1 MNMSAS
7 TKLTTGSVFKNGL
20 VTENPTIRMLL
31 GMCPTMAV
39 STSAIN
45 AVGMGLS
52 AMIVLTASNAVIA
65 LIRDLIP
72 EKLRIPGFIVVIA
85 TFVTMIDMAL
95 HAFFPDIHKAL
106 GIFIPLIVV
115 NCIILGRAEAFASK
129 NAVWLSTVDGVAMGL
144 GFTSGL
150 LILGTVREILGN
162 GTYFG
167 LPVVAGVFPQVIVM
181 ILPAGGFI
189 TLGLTIAVANWI
201 EARRRKA

>member
-1 MNMSAS
+1 MSAS
-7 TKLTTGSVFKNGL
+7 SKLTTASVFKNGL

-31 GMCPTMAV
+31 GMCPTLAV

-52 AMIVLTASNAVIA
+52 AMIVLTLSNIVIA

-72 EKLRIPGFIVVIA
+72 AKLRIPGFIVVIA
-85 TFVTMIDMAL
+85 TFVTMTDLAL

-129 NAVWLSTVDGVAMGL
+129 NTVLLSAVDGVAMGL

-167 LPVVAGVFPQVIVM
+167 LSVVAGAMPQVIVM

-201 EARRRKA
+201 ETRRKQA

>member
-1 MNMSAS
+1 MSSA
-7 TKLTTGSVFKNGL
+7 KQLTPGSVFKNGL
-20 VTENPTIRMLL
+20 IVENPTLRMLL

-39 STSAIN
+39 STSAVN

-52 AMIVLTASNAVIA
+52 ATIVLVLSNVVISM
-65 LIRDLIP
+65 LRNLIP
-72 EKLRIPGFIVVIA
+72 DKLRIPGYIVVIA
-85 TFVTMIDMAL
+85 TFVTMTDLAL

-115 NCIILGRAEAFASK
+115 NCIILGRAEAFAGK
-129 NAVWLSTVDGVAMGL
+129 NPVALSAVDGVAMGL

-167 LPVVAGVFPQVIVM
+167 LPLVADAIPQVIVM

-189 TLGLTIAVANWI
+189 TLGLTIATANWI
-201 EARRRKA
+201 EARRKKA

>member
-1 MNMSAS
+1 MSAS
-7 TKLTTGSVFKNGL
+7 SKLTTASVFKNGL

-52 AMIVLTASNAVIA
+52 AMIVLTLSNIVIA

-72 EKLRIPGFIVVIA
+72 AKLRIPGFIVVIA
-85 TFVTMIDMAL
+85 TFVTMTDLAL

-129 NAVWLSTVDGVAMGL
+129 NTVLLSAVDGVAMGL

-167 LPVVAGVFPQVIVM
+167 LSVVAGAMPQVIVM

-201 EARRRKA
+201 ETRRKQA

>member
-1 MNMSAS
+1 MSAS
-7 TKLTTGSVFKNGL
+7 SKLTTTSVFKNGL

-52 AMIVLTASNAVIA
+52 AMIVLTLSNIVIA

-85 TFVTMIDMAL
+85 TFVTMTDLAL

-129 NAVWLSTVDGVAMGL
+129 NAVWLSAVDGVAMGL

-167 LPVVAGVFPQVIVM
+167 LPVVAGVLPQVIVM

-201 EARRRKA
+201 EARRKNS

>member
-1 MNMSAS
+1 MSAS
-7 TKLTTGSVFKNGL
+7 SKLTTTSVFKNGL

-52 AMIVLTASNAVIA
+52 AMIVLTLSNIVIA

-85 TFVTMIDMAL
+85 TFVTMTDLAL

-129 NAVWLSTVDGVAMGL
+129 NAVWLSAVDGVAMGL

-167 LPVVAGVFPQVIVM
+167 LPAVAGVLPQVIVM

-201 EARRRKA
+201 EARRKNS

>member
-1 MNMSAS
+1 MSAS
-7 TKLTTGSVFKNGL
+7 SNLTTASVFKNGL

-52 AMIVLTASNAVIA
+52 AMIVLTLSNIVIA

-85 TFVTMIDMAL
+85 TFVTMTDLAL

-129 NAVWLSTVDGVAMGL
+129 NAVWLSAVDGVAMGL

-167 LPVVAGVFPQVIVM
+167 LPVVAGAFPQVIVM

-201 EARRRKA
+201 ESRRRNS

>member
-1 MNMSAS
+1 MSH
-7 TKLTTGSVFKNGL
+7 LTTGSVLKNGL
-20 VTENPTIRMLL
+20 VTENPTLRMLL

-52 AMIVLTASNAVIA
+52 ATIVLILSNVVIS

-85 TFVTMIDMAL
+85 TFVTMTDLTL
-95 HAFFPDIHKAL
+95 HAYFPGIHKAL

-129 NAVWLSTVDGVAMGL
+129 NPVWLSAVDGAAMGS

-150 LILGTVREILGN
+150 LVLGTVREILGN
-162 GTYFG
+162 GTYFNI
-167 LPVVAGVFPQVIVM
+167 PVFTGDFPQVIVM

-189 TLGLTIAVANWI
+189 TLGLTIATANWI
-201 EARRRKA
+201 ESRRKKV

>member
-1 MNMSAS
+1 MSAS
-7 TKLTTGSVFKNGL
+7 SKLTTTSVFKNGL

-52 AMIVLTASNAVIA
+52 AMIVLTLSNIVIA

-85 TFVTMIDMAL
+85 TFVTMTDLAL

-129 NAVWLSTVDGVAMGL
+129 NAVWLSAVDGVAMGL

-167 LPVVAGVFPQVIVM
+167 LPVVAGVLPQVIVM

>member
-1 MNMSAS
+1 MSAS
-7 TKLTTGSVFKNGL
+7 TKLTTGSVFRNGL
-20 VTENPTIRMLL
+20 LVENPTLRMLL

-39 STSAIN
+39 STSAVN

-52 AMIVLTASNAVIA
+52 ATIVLVLSNMMIS
-65 LIRDLIP
+65 LLRNLIP
-72 EKLRIPGFIVVIA
+72 EKLRIPGYIVVIA
-85 TFVTMIDMAL
+85 TFVTMIDLAL

-115 NCIILGRAEAFASK
+115 NCIILGRAEAFAGK
-129 NAVWLSTVDGVAMGL
+129 NPVWLSTVDGMAMGL

-167 LPVVAGVFPQVIVM
+167 LPVLSGSIPQVIVM

-189 TLGLTIAVANWI
+189 TLGLTIATANWI
-201 EARRRKA
+201 ESRRKNA

>member
-1 MNMSAS
+1 MSSSSKLSAS
-7 TKLTTGSVFKNGL
+7 SVFKNGL
-20 VTENPTIRMLL
+20 ITENPTLRMLL

-52 AMIVLTASNAVIA
+52 AMIVLILSNIAIA
-65 LIRDLIP
+65 LLRNIIP
-72 EKLRIPGFIVVIA
+72 EKLRIPGYIVVIA
-85 TFVTMIDMAL
+85 TFVTMTDMAL

-115 NCIILGRAEAFASK
+115 NCIILGRAEAFAGK
-129 NAVWLSTVDGVAMGL
+129 NPVILSAVDGLAMGL

-162 GTYFG
+162 GTYFN
-167 LPVVAGVFPQVIVM
+167 LPVLTGAIPQVIVM

-189 TLGLTIAVANWI
+189 TLGLTIATANWI
-201 EARRRKA
+201 ESRRKNS